1 MRGIVTDCMNGK
13 EYEIEIHY
21 EVIERDGRKIFQLI
35 NGVTGYESFY
45 IHGKYTHIDGMLDH
59 GWTACAG
66 TKGKYD
72 KLFIPAEDM
81 KIALEPYL
89 GNGGD

>member
-1 MRGIVTDCMNGK
+1 MRGIVTDCINGK

-21 EVIERDGRKIFQLI
+21 EVIERDVRDIFQLT
-35 NGVTGYESFY
+35 NGPTGYESFY
-45 IHGKYTHIDGMLDH
+45 IHDKYTHLDGMLEH

-72 KLFIPAEDM
+72 KLYIPAEE
-81 KIALEPYL
+81 IRVALEPYL
-89 GNGGD
+89 GEQK

>member
-1 MRGIVTDCMNGK
+1 MKGIVTDCINGK
-13 EYEIEIHY
+13 EYEVEIHY
-21 EVIERDGRKIFQLI
+21 EIIEKDGRHIFRLI

-45 IHGKYTHIDGMLDH
+45 IHDKYTRLGDMLEH

-72 KLFIPAEDM
+72 RLYIPAEDM

-89 GNGGD
+89 